1 MTAILF
7 CDNPY
12 PHVAKSSAHIILRCE
27 VGLDLD
33 LELVNFGVKLCS
45 SMAADCMDRTPR
57 LESVG
62 VKKEAIRRMDC
73 AKQAQRLANRVKAAD
88 CDASGRA

>member
-1 MTAILF
+1 M
-7 CDNPY
+7 
-12 PHVAKSSAHIILRCE
+12 ILRCE

-88 CDASGRA
+88 CDASGCA

>member
-1 MTAILF
+1 M
-7 CDNPY
+7 
-12 PHVAKSSAHIILRCE
+12 ILRCE

-62 VKKEAIRRMDC
+62 VEKKAIRRMDC

-88 CDASGRA
+88 CVAPRGVRAAAIDEHMARHGAA